1 MGLISVRQMCINPC
15 GTQVYGVCHM
25 GFIVI
30 RTDSIET
37 YLVRP
42 AKGVELNNK
51 GKTRTS
57 VYIFQ
62 SDILLYYYI
71 LGK

>member
-1 MGLISVRQMCINPC
+1 MGLISVRQMCINLC

-57 VYIFQ
+57 VYIY
-62 SDILLYYYI
+62 SRVIYYYI
-71 LGK
+71 TIY